1 MFVKQLRLSRSK
13 PHLFGSNLE
22 VVRQIANLKVLN
34 ISEDQRDVSAFVFFS
49 VRLTKTGK
57 EQRKG
62 GKVERCILAM
72 SKLGIVAAARMEI
85 CHTCW

>member
-13 PHLFGSNLE
+13 LHLFGSNLE

-49 VRLTKTGK
+49 
-57 EQRKG
+57 
-62 GKVERCILAM
+62 KVD
-72 SKLGIVAAARMEI
+72 KDMEGTEKRRESGEMRI
-85 CHTCW
+85 SDE